1 MKKFSIL
8 SLFVVIVGILV
19 CVSSA
24 YLLSTAILSANIFQ
38 NNSSASFD
46 KQIVYAISMDKSE
59 TKESLS
65 DKIKELQSQNGAG
78 YIYESENFF
87 YVIAS
92 LYENQNDA
100 EKVKS
105 NLETSGVSA
114 EILKIELS
122 EIKIKGNFSAERKE
136 ILNKCLRADFDTFK
150 VLYDV
155 AISLDTNVFDKTKAK
170 LQCNNIFSNHIST
183 KTNFQ
188 TFFKEDLN
196 NETFKKI
203 NENLLSTE
211 NILSNL
217 ISEVFQNPNQTFS
230 SLIKLSYCQILLK

>member
-1 MKKFSIL
+1 MK
-8 SLFVVIVGILV
+8 
-19 CVSSA
+19 
-24 YLLSTAILSANIFQ
+24 N
-38 NNSSASFD
+38 
-46 KQIVYAISMDKSE
+46 
-59 TKESLS
+59 
-65 DKIKELQSQNGAG
+65 
-78 YIYESENFF
+78 
-87 YVIAS
+87 
-92 LYENQNDA
+92 
-100 EKVKS
+100 

-122 EIKIKGNFSAERKE
+122 EIKIKGNFSTERKE

-150 VLYDV
+150 ALYDV

-188 TFFKEDLN
+188 TFFKEELN
-196 NETFKKI
+196 NETFKRI

-217 ISEVFQNPNQTFS
+217 ISEIFQNPNQTFS